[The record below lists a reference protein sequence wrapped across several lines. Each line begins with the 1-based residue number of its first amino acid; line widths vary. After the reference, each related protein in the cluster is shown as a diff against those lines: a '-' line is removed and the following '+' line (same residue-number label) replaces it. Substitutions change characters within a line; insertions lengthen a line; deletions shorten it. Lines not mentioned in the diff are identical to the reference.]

1 MKKVRTK
8 LKSKRGAMKRF
19 KVTGTGK
26 VMANKANRR
35 HILSS
40 KPPKRKRQYRSSLF
54 IEGKDAKNIKKMIL
68 SQ

>member
-1 MKKVRTK
+1 MKK
-8 LKSKRGAMKRF
+8 LKSKRGAAKRF

-26 VMANKANRR
+26 VKANKSNRR

-40 KPPKRKRQYRSSLF
+40 KPPKRKRQYRNALYLKG
-54 IEGKDAKNIKKMIL
+54 EEAKTVKKMLL